1 MTLGDKNHS
10 VEGRG
15 AKEDSSPSRSE
26 RKSIREKRRRNELNE
41 ALDSLASVLN
51 MINPDMECS
60 YLSHSC
66 LSIPRKRMKPEAS
79 INITNRVDLI
89 NYASKVLKRMHEEN
103 GKRSLAI
110 SSIAPQS
117 LQTTDLLAGISAD
130 SSRHFDAL
138 RSLRK
143 SQGSLAAASIMENGH
158 IPGID
163 ISSLS
168 SSTLPFPSFQS
179 RKIEELM
186 FTGLPSISV
195 QARSQ
200 GMQVKDSR
208 IVPVSAMSADPSIL
222 HSQRDKASSSKISA
236 LQVLSNPLQL

>member
-1 MTLGDKNHS
+1 MTLGEKTHS

-15 AKEDSSPSRSE
+15 GKEASSPSRSE

-103 GKRSLAI
+103 GKRSHAI

-117 LQTTDLLAGISAD
+117 LQTNNLLAGISVDA
-130 SSRHFDAL
+130 SRHLDGL

-143 SQGSLAAASIMENGH
+143 SPGSLAAASILENGH

-168 SSTLPFPSFQS
+168 STLSFPSLRS

-200 GMQVKDSR
+200 GMQLKDSR

-222 HSQRDKASSSKISA
+222 QAHRDKASSSKITA